1 MKMVSVIGDSIS
13 TYSGYNPEGYAV
25 FYDYNM
31 QQKNG
36 LSSVYDTW
44 WAKVNQALR
53 AYICV
58 NNSYSGSKVTGLTF
72 PAATSAQ
79 RTGALH
85 TQQYSPDIILIY
97 IGFNDFGSGV
107 PIQKNGFFHQRGQDL
122 SCFADAYSALLSRVK
137 VYYPNAKVVC
147 GTLMRTRLAGEDG
160 WQFPEHFAGTAFE
173 AYNQAIRA
181 VCKKQNCYLADIAAL
196 NMRYETLDGTH
207 PTQNGHTT
215 LYKAWV
221 MCLSELGFL

>member
-58 NNSYSGSKVTGLTF
+58 NNSYSGSKVTGHAF

-79 RTGALH
+79 RTGTLH

-97 IGFNDFGSGV
+97 IGFNDFGNGV
-107 PIQKNGFFHQRGQDL
+107 PIQKKGFFRKRGQDL
-122 SCFADAYSALLSRVK
+122 NYFADAYSMLLSQVK
-137 VYYPNAKVVC
+137 AQYPNAKVVC
-147 GTLMRTRLAGEDG
+147 GTLMRTRMAGEDD
-160 WQFPEHFAGTAFE
+160 WRFPEHFAGTAFE
-173 AYNQAIRA
+173 EYNRAIRF
-181 VCKKQNCYLADIAAL
+181 VCKKQNCCLADIAAL
-196 NMRYETLDGTH
+196 EMRYETLDGTH
-207 PTQNGHTT
+207 PTRNGHTT